1 MLAGGALV
9 PVLHRAATRPELI
22 LLVACLGALLIP
34 TILSL
39 AAEHWSTENGA
50 HGPIIFVSGVW
61 LLWRER
67 EHIRFRPG
75 SISDKWLLLLAP
87 LLLAYVYARAVGM
100 LGTETTV
107 VYLLLVLLGL
117 FYWGPGV
124 MRRLWFPIIYLA
136 FLIKPPYGL
145 VAEMT
150 QPLKIAISGASV
162 EILYAVGYPIAG
174 SGVLIQVAQY
184 ELLVKQACA
193 GLGSLV
199 TLMALGLLY
208 VHLTQPSSRGR
219 NLALI
224 LSIIPI
230 ALLANL
236 LRVIILVLLTY
247 HFGDAVAQSFAH
259 DLAGIV
265 TFALSMLGLVAF
277 DHLLSRRVPRS

>member
-1 MLAGGALV
+1 
-9 PVLHRAATRPELI
+9 
-22 LLVACLGALLIP
+22 
-34 TILSL
+34 
-39 AAEHWSTENGA
+39 
-50 HGPIIFVSGVW
+50 
-61 LLWRER
+61 
-67 EHIRFRPG
+67 
-75 SISDKWLLLLAP
+75 
-87 LLLAYVYARAVGM
+87 
-100 LGTETTV
+100 
-107 VYLLLVLLGL
+107 
-117 FYWGPGV
+117 
-124 MRRLWFPIIYLA
+124 
-136 FLIKPPYGL
+136 
-145 VAEMT
+145 MT
-150 QPLKIAISGASV
+150 QPLKIAISSVSV
-162 EILYAVGYPIAG
+162 EILYALGYPIAG

-208 VHLTQPSSRGR
+208 VHLTQPPSRGR

-247 HFGDAVAQSFAH
+247 HFGDVVAQSFAH

-277 DHLLSRRVPRS
+277 DQLLSRRDARL